1 MPDPSS
7 LADMDR
13 AAERIAEA
21 VKSGEKITIFG
32 DYDVD
37 GATSSATLARFLG
50 AAGVSADIY
59 IPDRIFEGYGPNI
72 EALKEIRKGG
82 TTLLITVDCG
92 TASHAV
98 FEEMAQSG
106 LDIVVLDHHQTDD
119 NLPPAYAIVNPNRQ
133 DDLSGLSH
141 LAAVGVTF
149 LTIVAVNR
157 ALRQSGWYTET
168 RPAPDL
174 MQWLDLVALGTVCDS
189 VALTGLNRAFV
200 TRGLAIMDN
209 EQNAGLRA
217 LRRTAR
223 ASGEASTYH
232 LGFLLGPR
240 INAGGRIGRANLG
253 ACLLTTTED
262 FEAGEIATTLD
273 RLNAERQEIEQRT
286 IEVALAEA
294 ERGLGKEA
302 DNSVIVT
309 SGNDWHP
316 GVVGLVATRVKDRF
330 QLPTIAIA
338 FDSDGKGTGSGR
350 SISGVDL
357 GKAIRSAVEE
367 GILLKGGGHA
377 MAAGLTIERSRLGDL
392 RAYLSE
398 HMADDVVQSR
408 ASDSLAV
415 DGALTASAA
424 TPALMRLLSRAS
436 PYGMGNPEP
445 QFVLPAHKITY
456 ADIVGTGHVK
466 VALQSADGKR
476 LDAIAFR
483 AADAPLGAFLLSKPP
498 APVHLAGR
506 LRLDRWQGRERV
518 QLQITDA
525 AVSK

>member
-7 LADMDR
+7 LTDMDR
-13 AAERIAEA
+13 AAERIGEA
-21 VKSGEKITIFG
+21 VRSGEKITVFG

-37 GATSSATLARFLG
+37 GATSSATMSRFLG
-50 AAGVSADIY
+50 AVGVNADIY
-59 IPDRIFEGYGPNI
+59 IPDRIFEGYGPNVD
-72 EALKEIRKGG
+72 ALKEIRKGG
-82 TTLLITVDCG
+82 TSLLITVDCG

-98 FEEMAQSG
+98 FGEMVQSG

-119 NLPPAYAIVNPNRQ
+119 NLPPAHAIVNPNRQ
-133 DDLSGLSH
+133 DDLSGLGH

-157 ALRQSGWYTET
+157 ALRQSGWYSDA
-168 RPAPDL
+168 RPEPDL

-200 TRGLAIMDN
+200 ARGLAVMDQ

-217 LRRTAR
+217 LRRAAR

-240 INAGGRIGRANLG
+240 INAGGRIGRADLG
-253 ACLLTTTED
+253 ACLLTTEED
-262 FEAGEIATTLD
+262 FEAGETAATLD
-273 RLNAERQEIEQRT
+273 RLNGERQEIEQRT
-286 IEVALAEA
+286 LEVALAEA

-302 DNSVIVT
+302 DNSVVII
-309 SGNDWHP
+309 SGDDWHP

-330 QLPTIAIA
+330 HRPTIAIA
-338 FDSDGKGTGSGR
+338 FNADGTGTGSGR

-357 GKAIRSAVEE
+357 GKAVRAAVEE

-377 MAAGLTIERSRLGDL
+377 MAAGLTVERARLGDL
-392 RAYLSE
+392 RTFLGE
-398 HMADDVVQSR
+398 HMARDVAQSR
-408 ASDSLAV
+408 ATDSLAI

-424 TPALMRLLSRAS
+424 TPALMGLLSRAS

-456 ADIVGTGHVK
+456 ADIVGAGHVK

-476 LDAIAFR
+476 LDAISFR
-483 AADAPLGAFLLSKPP
+483 SADTPLGKFLLSRPP
-498 APVHLAGR
+498 GPVHVAGR

-525 AVSK
+525 AIPK